1 MNEADHLCSITKE
14 GALHTTFEYHS
25 IVQIISITV
34 LGTFISNVV
43 CFLIW
48 PTSATE
54 ILRGDLDRTLD
65 SFSTL
70 LGLLVDTFLLIDEST
85 PHTPANL
92 AVAIKSHQDCFTKL
106 KSTLSQ
112 SSYEFSSTNTS
123 TTHRSYDDA
132 VGSMTKLAQGLTGMR
147 SGCGMQ
153 WELIRAVQEEEGGA
167 QGEEMEILELFRD
180 KVGDSLLELTVSH
193 SLCPFPMVQN
203 VDVTDPDDE
212 SERPLAPR

>member
-1 MNEADHLCSITKE
+1 VSPIHRECANIADYVYSITKE
-14 GALHTTFEYHS
+14 GATHATFESHS
-25 IVQIISITV
+25 IVQIISITL
-34 LGTFISNVV
+34 LGTAISNVV
-43 CFLIW
+43 CFLLW

-85 PHTPANL
+85 PHTPADL
-92 AVAIKSHQDCFTKL
+92 SVAIKIHTACFTKL

-123 TTHRSYDDA
+123 ATHRSYDDA

-153 WELIRAVQEEEGGA
+153 WELMRAAQEEEEGVHE
-167 QGEEMEILELFRD
+167 EEMEIIELFRD
-180 KVGDSLLELTVSH
+180 KVGDSLMELTVSH
-193 SLCPFPMVQN
+193 SFFSLVRYRTLM
-203 VDVTDPDDE
+203 
-212 SERPLAPR
+212 RRM